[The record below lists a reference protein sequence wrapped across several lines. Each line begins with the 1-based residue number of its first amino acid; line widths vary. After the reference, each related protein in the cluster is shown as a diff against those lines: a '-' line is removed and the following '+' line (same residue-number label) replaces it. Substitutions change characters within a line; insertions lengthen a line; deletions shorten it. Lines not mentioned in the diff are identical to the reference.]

1 MGKSAK
7 AQTPKDREKEYE
19 ALCRSVGLSSEEESD
34 SDESES
40 GEEAESSSSSE
51 EGPTTPTRGKGMI
64 TAESPQQRDGGSKG
78 KRVANKPPDPSS
90 SVPYAT
96 GVAASIA
103 STPWNKSGTSS
114 VDNQSST
121 FGTGEYPPLP
131 TRLVGMGTD
140 LVTLRPAAKT
150 RSEHAA
156 SLQARVRP
164 PPTAPP
170 AITSETPPANPYER
184 PGRRIVV
191 NESANTIYT
200 PNTAVWDGWDSELDR
215 GSDEDQDGEYRKGL
229 QGTLQRSEEYDME
242 SLETTLTIDPIMRAQ
257 AAEARRLASLAR
269 DRLGEYVTEGQGR
282 IGTATD
288 DWLSPHNT
296 AAAVMGDQ
304 FAPLGTSDTSSGLSK
319 EEVSATDY
327 RQPFA
332 EVLDHPLVNK
342 FLHGQSR
349 VLCYRGVFNSVK
361 HAKNFVHKHFKGS
374 VNHEVYHPEEHH
386 CASATWGGRGKQA
399 EVRIAKAAPGYY
411 RDQRELYVTT
421 PGKEL
426 PHRSDRNIQKRPG
439 MEISVPV
446 VDTRNTVAG
455 PMSLPSEV
463 CRNLNGAY
471 REPKQSNR
479 RPKGDVAALKEPP
492 EKGARGGHPTVLGYG
507 ESPSPG
513 QATEDLIA
521 REPQQD
527 TEDNAGTQRDASL
540 QDPTKRSASEAARQN
555 EEDKQEIGTHIDLT
569 SSPRATTA
577 LKSSMVTPKVTR
589 VIPID
594 AAHLTYINAEEG
606 ACQGIRNVRP
616 RSKGTGETFV
626 SMTVIHKK
634 QGVAP
639 SVRVYESI
647 KGLFTLLHKADPSVR
662 LNPLYE
668 VEEDDAVK
676 FLPIGDPSALPLD
689 MIGLGNYVQI
699 GNAYTMSPAFGTDDD
714 GNPRLQRPT
723 YVVFR
728 VYTKYDFDHVIGLIQ
743 SSLYEM
749 NVIVKVKDMP
759 SLNTRTRMAL
769 IGTTSEWC
777 PASIHDALS
786 KALTKHAEKLQKS
799 GSLDLKHRHK
809 PVPPFSLR
817 KNKMKMPKMNHLL
830 SKTDVEFI
838 DYYQKLRQCLV
849 FELADDDWEW
859 FQLLM
864 ADFVAGGNMKRV
876 VSRQASTL
884 ILPLGTDSS
893 DHTTTRFLKAIKL
906 QMSYAHHFRTL
917 DCAGVQS
924 LDYAVRVEVEPGVTT
939 PFKNTNLRREL
950 LSLRLPTK
958 EDGTPGNTFIDGAHI
973 VRAGP
978 ARGQLRILYQNTDV
992 NENFVSTFP
1001 ESLCT
1006 HVYQYLRKEKKYTR
1020 RCCTTIL
1027 SSWFDAKE
1035 GLLALD
1041 AKWDAGT
1048 FTATS
1053 LQSLPHQAYFQD
1065 MEKLGLLEIAPELLQ
1080 EMNERSTKK
1089 KYETDAMQRV
1099 AEHMNLKPC
1108 DDAHFSQVNSAASA
1122 LTHNTHTTNGNESLR
1137 SVTSVQIEAD
1147 LSRAR
1152 GEFHTLS
1159 MRLRELAPDHEIF
1172 DETAFLDDAMDEMSL
1187 GSQRS
1192 VRLHELYK
1200 ETRRNSL
1207 RLRTCINEIEQSV
1220 SLVRSPVGVPPPNSG
1235 SAAPSVPVKLGSQ
1248 TEQRSGVVQGS

>member
-1 MGKSAK
+1 M
-7 AQTPKDREKEYE
+7 E
-19 ALCRSVGLSSEEESD
+19 
-34 SDESES
+34 
-40 GEEAESSSSSE
+40 
-51 EGPTTPTRGKGMI
+51 
-64 TAESPQQRDGGSKG
+64 
-78 KRVANKPPDPSS
+78 
-90 SVPYAT
+90 
-96 GVAASIA
+96 
-103 STPWNKSGTSS
+103 
-114 VDNQSST
+114 
-121 FGTGEYPPLP
+121 
-131 TRLVGMGTD
+131 TD

-156 SLQARVRP
+156 SSQARERS
-164 PPTAPP
+164 PTAFP
-170 AITSETPPANPYER
+170 AIPSETPPANPYER

-200 PNTAVWDGWDSELDR
+200 PEKTIWDGWDSDLDR
-215 GSDEDQDGEYRKGL
+215 GSEDEDQDGDYRKGL
-229 QGTLQRSEEYDME
+229 QGTLQRSEEYEME
-242 SLETTLTIDPIMRAQ
+242 SLENTLTMDPIMRAQ
-257 AAEARRLASLAR
+257 AVEARRLIRLAR
-269 DRLGEYVTEGQGR
+269 DRLGEYATEGHGR
-282 IGTATD
+282 IGVTTD
-288 DWLSPHNT
+288 AWLSPLNT
-296 AAAVMGDQ
+296 TAAVMGDQ
-304 FAPLGTSDTSSGLSK
+304 VAPFCMSDASLGSSK
-319 EEVSATDY
+319 DEVSATEY

-361 HAKNFVHKHFKGS
+361 HAKNFVLKHFKGS
-374 VNHEVYHPEEHH
+374 VNQEVYHQEEHH

-421 PGKEL
+421 TANDRSP
-426 PHRSDRNIQKRPG
+426 RSDRNEVVDGLRSQKMPG
-439 MEISVPV
+439 KEISVPV

-455 PMSLPSEV
+455 PMSLSSEV
-463 CRNLNGAY
+463 CRNLNRVY
-471 REPKQSNR
+471 REPKQSNWL
-479 RPKGDVAALKEPP
+479 PKEDVAALKEPP
-492 EKGARGGHPTVLGYG
+492 EDGARGGYPTVLGYG
-507 ESPSPG
+507 ESRGPG
-513 QATEDLIA
+513 QAPEDSVS
-521 REPQQD
+521 REPRQE
-527 TEDNAGTQRDASL
+527 TEEDARTRRDAKFL
-540 QDPTKRSASEAARQN
+540 EQMTRSAAEAARQN
-555 EEDKQEIGTHIDLT
+555 EMYDQEIGTHINLT
-569 SSPRATTA
+569 SSPSPRADNA

-589 VIPID
+589 VVPID
-594 AAHLTYINAEEG
+594 VAHLNYINAEED

-639 SVRVYESI
+639 SVRVYECI
-647 KGLFTLLHKADPSVR
+647 KELYTLLHKADPSVR
-662 LNPLYE
+662 LNPLYD
-668 VEEDDAVK
+668 VEEDDAVR
-676 FLPIGDPSALPLD
+676 FLPIGDPSAFPLD

-714 GNPRLQRPT
+714 GNPRVQRPT
-723 YVVFR
+723 YIVFR

-749 NVIVKVKDMP
+749 NVIVKIKDMP

-777 PASIHDALS
+777 PVSIHDALS

-799 GSLDLKHRHK
+799 GCLDLKHRNK
-809 PVPPFSLR
+809 PAPPFSLR

-830 SKTDVEFI
+830 SKTDVDFI

-884 ILPLGTDSS
+884 VLPLGTDSS

-917 DCAGVQS
+917 DCSGVQS

-950 LSLRLPTK
+950 LALRLPPK

-973 VRAGP
+973 VRTGP
-978 ARGQLRILYQNTDV
+978 ARGQLRLLYQNTDV
-992 NENFVSTFP
+992 YENFVSTFS

-1006 HVYQYLRKEKKYTR
+1006 HVYQYLRKEKRYTR

-1041 AKWDAGT
+1041 AKWDSGT

-1065 MEKLGLLEIAPELLQ
+1065 MEKLGLVEIAPELLQ

-1122 LTHNTHTTNGNESLR
+1122 LTHNSHTTNGNESLR

-1159 MRLRELAPDHEIF
+1159 MRLRELAPDHGIF

-1235 SAAPSVPVKLGSQ
+1235 SAAPSVPVELGSQ